1 LCAVNEHENVSS
13 KLGICGNHSAKLID
27 KEASVTTAAKVLWGE
42 GLFLRPQHFQQQDRY
57 HEARLNQTAAALHP
71 YCWGVRQLAVDSDA
85 LKADVLRITELSLI
99 FPDGE
104 VYRAPEHD
112 MLPPQVRL
120 ADLPPFD
127 GSITFHAALPTLKVH
142 GENCAA
148 RGAVRPDARFGQSE
162 HDTQDLYSDA
172 ASAPV
177 AFLTRNLRLVPDLDP
192 LDAFDS
198 FPLLRLRRVATG
210 GFEVDHDFIP
220 PSLSIEGAPGLQARL
235 ARLMEKLLA
244 KVNALY
250 GHHREPSKNVVELRG
265 GDVSSFW
272 LLHTASSGYAALS
285 HYLAHRELHPERLF
299 QELLVLAGG
308 LMTFSRAVKLEDLP
322 AYAHQDPGPAFA
334 RLDAILRELLD
345 TVISSKYF
353 AIALSHERPSYYLG
367 TLDSGKITP
376 QTTLYLGVKADMP
389 ALQLVEIVPL
399 RFKIGA
405 PEDVDKL
412 VLSAMPGVKLVHA
425 PQVPSAL
432 PVRPDTYYFVL
443 ENRGVLYESM
453 LKAQAISIYVPN
465 GIRDLK
471 LELIGIAA

>member
-1 LCAVNEHENVSS
+1 LLQSDS
-13 KLGICGNHSAKLID
+13 TRRQT
-27 KEASVTTAAKVLWGE
+27 VTTASKVLWGE

-57 HEARLNQTAAALHP
+57 HEARLNETAGALHP
-71 YCWGVRQLAVDSDA
+71 YCWGVRKLTVDADA

-112 MLPPQVRL
+112 LLPPQVRL
-120 ADLPPFD
+120 ADLPLD
-127 GSITFHAALPTLKVH
+127 SHSITFHAALPALKVH
-142 GENCAA
+142 GENCAPRGEA
-148 RGAVRPDARFGQSE
+148 RLDARFGQRE
-162 HDTQDLYSDA
+162 HDTQDLYTEA
-172 ASAPV
+172 APAPV
-177 AFLTRNLRLVPDLDP
+177 AYLTRNLRLLPELDA

-198 FPLLRLRRVATG
+198 FPLLRVHRVATG
-210 GFEVDHDFIP
+210 GFELDAGFVP
-220 PSLSIEGAPGLQARL
+220 PSLSIEGAPGLQAQL

-250 GHHREPSKNVVELRG
+250 GHYREPSKNVVELRG

-308 LMTFSRAVKLEDLP
+308 LMTFSRSVKLEDLP

-334 RLDAILRELLD
+334 RLDGILRELLD

-353 AIALSHERPSYYLG
+353 SIALSNERPSYHLG
-367 TLDSGKITP
+367 ALDSGKING
-376 QTTLYLGVKADMP
+376 QTTLYLGVAADMP

-443 ENRGVLYESM
+443 ENRGVLYDSM

-465 GIRDLK
+465 GLRDLK
-471 LELIGIAA
+471 LELIAIAA

>member
-1 LCAVNEHENVSS
+1 
-13 KLGICGNHSAKLID
+13 
-27 KEASVTTAAKVLWGE
+27 VTTAAKVLWGE

-120 ADLPPFD
+120 ADLPPVD
-127 GSITFHAALPTLKVH
+127 GSITFHAALPALKVH

-148 RGAVRPDARFGQSE
+148 RGDLRPDARFGQSE
-162 HDTQDLYSDA
+162 HDTQDLYSEA

-210 GFEVDHDFIP
+210 GFEVDQDFIP

-367 TLDSGKITP
+367 ALDSGKITP

-443 ENRGVLYESM
+443 ENRGLLYDSM
-453 LKAQAISIYVPN
+453 LKAQSISIYVPN
-465 GIRDLK
+465 GLRDLK
-471 LELIGIAA
+471 LDLMAIAA

>member
-1 LCAVNEHENVSS
+1 M
-13 KLGICGNHSAKLID
+13 
-27 KEASVTTAAKVLWGE
+27 TTAAKVLWGE

-57 HEARLNQTAAALHP
+57 HEARLNDTAGALHP
-71 YCWGVRQLAVDSDA
+71 YCWGVRQLALDADA
-85 LKADVLRITELSLI
+85 LKADVLRITALSLI

-104 VYRAPEHD
+104 VVRAPEHD

-120 ADLPPFD
+120 GELPQLE
-127 GSITFHAALPTLKVH
+127 GSITFHAALPALKVH

-148 RGAVRPDARFGQSE
+148 RGGNETGMRADVRFGQRE
-162 HDTQDLYSDA
+162 HTTQDLFSEA
-172 ASAPV
+172 APAPV
-177 AFLTRNLRLVPDLDP
+177 AYLTRNLRLVPDCDP

-210 GFEVDHDFIP
+210 GFEVDQDFIP
-220 PSLSIEGAPGLQARL
+220 PSVSIEGAPGLQSRL

-272 LLHTASSGYAALS
+272 LLHTASAGYAALS

-334 RLDAILRELLD
+334 RLDGILRELLD

-353 AIALSHERPSYYLG
+353 SIALSNERPSYHLG
-367 TLDSGKITP
+367 ALDSGKITP
-376 QTTLYLGVKADMP
+376 QTALYLGVKADMP

-432 PVRPDTYYFVL
+432 PVRPDTYYFML
-443 ENRGVLYESM
+443 ENRGLLYDAM
-453 LKAQAISIYVPN
+453 LKAQSISIYVPN
-465 GIRDLK
+465 GLRDLK
-471 LELIGIAA
+471 LDLMAIAA